1 MLNQNGVCTAPILP
15 ANFLLELNNNNN
27 SYIDT
32 VNNVINK
39 ELTDKLV
46 NENCD
51 NKVEKAREDDSLSTG
66 IFKASLV
73 YPYLEDEQ
81 VEIQDGRPQSL
92 VFKFGGHS
100 PINTDIRNFVF
111 NKDSSDSV
119 SNLNVGHF
127 NLNEDG
133 AKNNSIKDV
142 RHSLP
147 PKPVDKSSP
156 IHKSTFSINGTE
168 FKGMFYD
175 FNLISSVFVGFSS
188 F

>member
-15 ANFLLELNNNNN
+15 ANFLLELNNNN

-32 VNNVINK
+32 VNNVINN
-39 ELTDKLV
+39 ELTDKIV

-51 NKVEKAREDDSLSTG
+51 NKAEKAREDDSLSTG

-81 VEIQDGRPQSL
+81 VQIQDGRPQSL
-92 VFKFGGHS
+92 VFKFGEHS
-100 PINTDIRNFVF
+100 SINTDIRNFVV
-111 NKDSSDSV
+111 NKNNLDSI
-119 SNLNVGHF
+119 SNLNVSHL
-127 NLNEDG
+127 NLNKDG
-133 AKNNSIKDV
+133 AKNNSIKDG

-156 IHKSTFSINGTE
+156 LHKSTFSINGTE
-168 FKGMFYD
+168 FKGMF
-175 FNLISSVFVGFSS
+175 
-188 F
+188 